1 VSTQKKS
8 ASESRAGVA
17 LFRVAIVGAGSLQ
30 GKEVAQVLDDRKFP
44 SVDVKLLDDDE
55 SLGQLEAVG
64 EEVTFIQGLRAEQFE
79 HVDFTFFASDPATT
93 RQSWKMVRDGGSSI
107 VDLSSALEDEPG
119 ARVRSPWIERQR
131 GEDLQLELQPGPAVV
146 AHPAATLLA
155 LLVLRAQAAGKLT
168 RAVATVFQPVSDRGQ
183 KGVNELHEQTV
194 NLLSFQ
200 ELPKAVF
207 GEQVAFNL
215 VRRYGAEAQPSVESV
230 ERRIVKHYRQ
240 IAGPDAPM
248 PAVALLQA
256 PVFHGHALSLYLE
269 MSEPMAYGDVANALG
284 GEHVQLARGAD
295 PTPTNVAAAGQ
306 EDILVSVTRDGG
318 HENGFWVWATTDN
331 LRIAARTAV
340 ECAESMAASRPR
352 GQVQ

>member
-1 VSTQKKS
+1 
-8 ASESRAGVA
+8 
-17 LFRVAIVGAGSLQ
+17 
-30 GKEVAQVLDDRKFP
+30 
-44 SVDVKLLDDDE
+44 
-55 SLGQLEAVG
+55 
-64 EEVTFIQGLRAEQFE
+64 
-79 HVDFTFFASDPATT
+79 
-93 RQSWKMVRDGGSSI
+93 
-107 VDLSSALEDEPG
+107 
-119 ARVRSPWIERQR
+119 
-131 GEDLQLELQPGPAVV
+131 
-146 AHPAATLLA
+146 LLA

-194 NLLSFQ
+194 SLLSFQ

-230 ERRIVKHYRQ
+230 ERRVVKHYRQ